1 MTGGS
6 PDAQVET
13 RPTNLHVVPD
23 EISAMTPD
31 RSDVPTEADN
41 QGCVYMDAETDPSTP
56 QGGGSDSRFDDADSV
71 DDPSSNRYCENEASQ
86 QALPAAT
93 KVGGTSTR
101 STGFDGRHP
110 VRRAQTE
117 LWPSKG
123 LSVWFEQPAWHSNE
137 SAARHGLDS

>member
-56 QGGGSDSRFDDADSV
+56 QGGTPDSMMQILSMTLAQIAIAKTKHRNRLCLRLQRSV
-71 DDPSSNRYCENEASQ
+71 ELQ
-86 QALPAAT
+86 L
-93 KVGGTSTR
+93 
-101 STGFDGRHP
+101 
-110 VRRAQTE
+110 VR
-117 LWPSKG
+117 
-123 LSVWFEQPAWHSNE
+123 
-137 SAARHGLDS
+137 